1 MVEHFV
7 QLAKSVDSKFKGF
20 RNPYYS
26 RKFDGKRMYVVDG
39 CGYSRTGKVC
49 YQEPIKHII
58 EEIQILDPYQQYFI
72 DGELLYFDGG
82 HIENFTKG
90 ISLANSKE
98 YTDECYNLIYV
109 IFDILPKEDF
119 NSKIVYGKFE
129 DEYDDCIKMLR
140 AREVLNPDIL
150 ATFYPHLL
158 LARQYTNPDK
168 LRASNDFDKWEGL
181 MVRNGD
187 SPYEFK
193 RSGNLRKIKQ
203 FKDIELP
210 ILDIQE
216 GTGKYEGTLGAIKVL
231 YKNNTVSVGSGF
243 TDEQRDRIWN
253 NWNEYKDKYL
263 KIKYFEE
270 SKDEKG
276 NLSLRFPTFLAF
288 RDMNT
293 MDEFI

>member
-1 MVEHFV
+1 MVEYFV
-7 QLAKSVDSKFKGF
+7 QLAKSADKNFKGF
-20 RNPYYS
+20 KNPRYS
-26 RKFDGKRMYVVDG
+26 RKFDGKRMYIMDG
-39 CGYSRTGKVC
+39 LGYSRTGKVC

-58 EEIQILDPYQQYFI
+58 EEIQIVDPYEQYFI
-72 DGELLYFDGG
+72 DGELLYFDNG

-98 YTDECYNLIYV
+98 YTAECYNLTYV
-109 IFDILPKEDF
+109 IFDVLPKQCFD
-119 NSKIVYGKFE
+119 SKIVYGKFE
-129 DEYDDCIKMLR
+129 DEYDDCIKILR

-150 ATFYPHLL
+150 KTFYPHLL
-158 LARQYTNPDK
+158 LARQYKNSDK
-168 LRASNDFDKWEGL
+168 LRASKDFDKWEGL

-193 RSGNLRKIKQ
+193 RTGNLRKIKK

-210 ILDIQE
+210 VLDIQE
-216 GTGKYEGTLGAIKVL
+216 GTGKYKGTLGAIKVL

-288 RDMNT
+288 RDINT

>member
-1 MVEHFV
+1 MVEYFV
-7 QLAKSVDSKFKGF
+7 QLAKSADSNFKGF
-20 RNPYYS
+20 KNPYYS
-26 RKFDGKRMYVVDG
+26 RKFDGKRMYVMDG
-39 CGYSRTGKVC
+39 VGYSRTGKVC
-49 YQEPIKHII
+49 YQEPIKHILH
-58 EEIQILDPYQQYFI
+58 EINDIDRWQEYVF
-72 DGELLYFDGG
+72 DGELLYFNDDG
-82 HIENFTKG
+82 IEDFRKG
-90 ISLANSKE
+90 ISLSNAKE
-98 YTDECYNLIYV
+98 YKEECYNLVYV
-109 IFDILPKEDF
+109 IFDIIDRDQF
-119 NSKIVYGKFE
+119 VCQNSLRTFE
-129 DEYDDCIKMLR
+129 DEYELALDTLEAKAMSR
-140 AREVLNPDIL
+140 PDL
-150 ATFYPHLL
+150 LCTEYPHIF
-158 LARQYTNPDK
+158 LAKQHANQTE
-168 LRASNDFDKWEGL
+168 LRLSKDFDNWEGL

-193 RSGNLRKIKQ
+193 RTGNLRKIKQ

-210 ILDIQE
+210 IVDIIE
-216 GTGKYEGTLGAIKVL
+216 GTGKYKGTLGAIKVL

-288 RDMNT
+288 RDINT